1 MYRNSKQKGM
11 ICVVVFVLMLLFL
24 TSSRAC
30 TGSNSRAGKCC
41 SSEQS
46 TPGIAGRG
54 AELASTGCDTSTL
67 PEELAENSPV
77 TQSTIHI
84 LLINFF
90 HVNIYNYISSL
101 TGIDQDN
108 TEEDD
113 GTEIHFVEVT
123 SSLSLRAP
131 F

>member
-1 MYRNSKQKGM
+1 MYRNSKQKGGM
-11 ICVVVFVLMLLFL
+11 ICVVVFVLLLFL

-30 TGSNSRAGKCC
+30 TGSNSRAGKCG

-67 PEELAENSPV
+67 PKQIAENGPV
-77 TQSTIHI
+77 THSTIHI
-84 LLINFF
+84 LLIDFF
-90 HVNIYNYISSL
+90 HVNIYNNISSL
-101 TGIDQDN
+101 ADIDKDN

-123 SSLSLRAP
+123 SWN